1 MRTLEL
7 NVPPFPRIAA
17 IGHGVW
23 RKGMIHAQRVFG
35 AHDLIICCS
44 GALFI
49 EEEGE
54 RYEVGPGR
62 MLVLE
67 EGLRHGGYRA
77 TEQDTEVYWIHYR
90 HDSASGAESEAS
102 ENGAPGQPLLPR
114 SSQETQPSPGKVVIP
129 KFAEIELAEL
139 RPLLDGMLNLYETL
153 TLTRSYEL
161 QVEFGRLLL
170 LLQRQVHG
178 SAARSRADRLGE
190 QAAAYIAE
198 RLESPFDAASM
209 ERDLHYHFDYLSRC
223 LKQYT
228 GLSPLAYRHRLQI
241 ERAKRLLA
249 HSDEPLARIG
259 ERCGFPDPSY
269 FARLFKRETSL
280 TPGEYRRRHNVFQSE

>member
-1 MRTLEL
+1 MQTLEL
-7 NVPPFPRIAA
+7 NIPPFPQIAA
-17 IGHGVW
+17 IGHGIW
-23 RKGMIHAQRVFG
+23 KRGMIHAQRVFG
-35 AHDLIICCS
+35 AHDLIICGS

-49 EEEGE
+49 EEGDQ
-54 RYEVGPGR
+54 RYEIRPGC

-67 EGLRHGGYRA
+67 AGKRHGGFRA
-77 TEQDTEVYWIHYR
+77 TEEDTEVYWIHYQ
-90 HDSASGAESEAS
+90 HDGAAAEAL
-102 ENGAPGQPLLPR
+102 NQDQAPGKPLLPR
-114 SSQETQPSPGKVVIP
+114 SSQEIQPSPGKVVIP
-129 KFAEIELAEL
+129 KFAEVDLNEL
-139 RPLLDGMLNLYETL
+139 RPLLDRMLALYETL
-153 TLTRSYEL
+153 TLARSYEL
-161 QVEFGRLLL
+161 HIEFGRLLL
-170 LLQRQVHG
+170 RLQQSLYS
-178 SAARSRADRLGE
+178 SASRSRGDRLGE
-190 QAAAYIAE
+190 LAAAYIAD
-198 RLESPFDAASM
+198 RLESPFDSAAM

-280 TPGEYRRRHNVFQSE
+280 TPGEYRRRHNVIQSE